1 MAHRYSKAVL
11 LAVPLILILSRPGR
25 ALPILEGI
33 SYSSQILGGCSDPLT
48 CVLDST
54 NATAHLNA
62 EETNRYALAFGL
74 NVNADAGP
82 FGTAVEVGA
91 AKYTVDFTV
100 TAVNYE
106 VTITARRVGVLRRS
120 ADDPS
125 CGGTVTLMEMAA
137 PTLVLNGGAASI
149 SLKDVVF
156 PEQSIADGG
165 STVDQGVSGEQSATV
180 RYGNIPAPSHLSL
193 SFVMSAVAVSSSCE
207 VSARLG
213 APNGGTS
220 GCSACDYP
228 GDGNR
233 DIGADGLFVEITAVD
248 LDACGDGVVE
258 PPEQCDLG
266 KISNGDPS
274 NCCDA
279 TCKYR
284 SNGSSCTDG
293 LFCNGDESC
302 TDGVCAASVGD
313 PCSGLGSC
321 AVCDEANNLC
331 DTSACATTPTPTP
344 TAPAAGT
351 GTPTPT
357 TASAPTGGLPLQ
369 PTRELL
375 IGEVFDGDGVRFDT
389 SAAGRVRGTLD
400 LDANGDL
407 RFTAADLARLPR
419 CEADALLIG
428 GVCIDKDEA
437 SVWSNPPGSASMGTQ
452 YGLSDA
458 DYPCAGDGQDC
469 HQQIYAR
476 SLAGVTPSAYITWLQ
491 AQQACANTGKRLP
504 TNAEWQRAAAG
515 TPDTGGSDNG
525 TTDCATDDGGVQSTG
540 SRSGCVSKWGTYD
553 MVGNV
558 WELVADWM
566 PVSTVCPGWQLGSD
580 DDMCLSGASL
590 VANYPGALI
599 RGGAAGF
606 GAAAGPLAVRADFA
620 GPGNY
625 AGAIGFRCARA
636 PR

>member
-1 MAHRYSKAVL
+1 MIESVGL
-11 LAVPLILILSRPGR
+11 GSSPPWTVR
-25 ALPILEGI
+25 ALTG
-33 SYSSQILGGCSDPLT
+33 SS
-48 CVLDST
+48 
-54 NATAHLNA
+54 
-62 EETNRYALAFGL
+62 GL
-74 NVNADAGP
+74 CPPDLKSPA
-82 FGTAVEVGA
+82 GTACDSDGDPCTEDQCNASGQCLH
-91 AKYTVDFTV
+91 TQIPGPCPERCGNGQVD
-100 TAVNYE
+100 
-106 VTITARRVGVLRRS
+106 
-120 ADDPS
+120 P
-125 CGGTVTLMEMAA
+125 
-137 PTLVLNGGAASI
+137 
-149 SLKDVVF
+149 
-156 PEQSIADGG
+156 
-165 STVDQGVSGEQSATV
+165 GE
-180 RYGNIPAPSHLSL
+180 
-193 SFVMSAVAVSSSCE
+193 
-207 VSARLG
+207 
-213 APNGGTS
+213 
-220 GCSACDYP
+220 D
-228 GDGNR
+228 
-233 DIGADGLFVEITAVD
+233 
-248 LDACGDGVVE
+248 
-258 PPEQCDLG
+258 CDLG

-469 HQQIYAR
+469 HEQIYAR

-491 AQQACANTGKRLP
+491 AQQACANIGKRLP

-636 PR
+636 REVIHGQ